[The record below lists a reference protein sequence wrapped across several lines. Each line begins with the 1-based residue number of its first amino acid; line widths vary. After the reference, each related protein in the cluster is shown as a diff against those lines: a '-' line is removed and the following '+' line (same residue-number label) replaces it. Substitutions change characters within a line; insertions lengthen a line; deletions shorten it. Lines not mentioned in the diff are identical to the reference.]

1 MARASSAYVSWKA
14 DAAEADSF
22 GVSRNTVRLAHTHT
36 QEKPRT
42 GGCKVCPRLRLKKG
56 VHAKKG
62 VLDF

>member
-1 MARASSAYVSWKA
+1 MMARASSSCLSWKA

-22 GVSRNTVRLAHTHT
+22 GVSRKAVRLAHT

-42 GGCKVCPRLRLKKG
+42 GGCKVCPTLRLKKG